1 VDRSARLLGRST
13 HESVIL
19 EVGAGYNPVAPKA
32 AGWRTH
38 VVDHADQETLRAKYA
53 RAAVNIERI
62 EPVDTVWTAGSLD
75 QAVPPDLLGRFDT
88 MIVSHVL
95 EHMPD
100 LIGFLESA
108 VRLMRPDG
116 VISVALPD
124 RRYCFDCLKPP
135 TTTADLLEAHRQ
147 GRTRHAFRTAWN
159 HLGYSATL
167 DGALGWNAAAPG
179 EPRLVEPLPVAHA
192 LASTYDDGPA
202 ATYVD
207 FHCWFFTPAGFR
219 LAMLELG
226 QVGAIDWVATD
237 VTGTM
242 GHEFFAV
249 LRRGVERPMDPERLV
264 AARMALMREQL
275 QEQLVVINRFCP
287 TTVPVEPAVSA
298 DDQPGQPIT
307 SSVET
312 LESLRPVKSPSTALA
327 QRPGLAGRI
336 RRRLFG

>member
-1 VDRSARLLGRST
+1 MDRSARLLGSST
-13 HESVIL
+13 HESLIL
-19 EVGAGYNPVAPKA
+19 EVGAGYSPVAPKT

-38 VVDHADQETLRAKYA
+38 IVDHADQGTLRAKYA
-53 RAAVNIERI
+53 RATVNIDRI

-75 QAVPPDLLGRFDT
+75 QAVPSDLLGRFDT
-88 MIVSHVL
+88 MIASHVL

-100 LIGFLESA
+100 LIGFLDSA
-108 VRLMRPDG
+108 TRLMRPDG

-167 DGALGWNAAAPG
+167 NGALGWNAGAPG
-179 EPRLVEPLPVAHA
+179 EPRLVESLSVAHA
-192 LASTYDDGPA
+192 LASKHDDGPA

-249 LRRGVERPMDPERLV
+249 LRRGVQRQMDPERL
-264 AARMALMREQL
+264 AAERMALMREQL
-275 QEQLVVINRFCP
+275 QEQLVVIKRFCP
-287 TTVPVEPAVSA
+287 TAVPVEPADST
-298 DDQPGQPIT
+298 DGHMGQLIT
-307 SSVET
+307 QSVET
-312 LESLRPVKSPSTALA
+312 LERLRSLESAVTALVKPP
-327 QRPGLAGRI
+327 RLAGRI
-336 RRRLFG
+336 WQRVFG